1 MVTDEERDY
10 MYRVYAHDPQ
20 MRINLGIR
28 RRLAPLMRGNR
39 RLIELMNALL
49 FSLLGTPIVYYG
61 DELGMGDNIYLGD
74 RNGVRTPM
82 QWSADRNAGF
92 STAHPHRLY
101 LPVIIDPEYH
111 YEFVNV
117 ESQQNNPSWLL
128 WWMKRLIA
136 LRKQHPAF
144 ARGSVELL
152 NPENHKVLAFIRRHE
167 SEQMLVVAN
176 LSRFPQVA
184 RLDLA
189 EFKNR
194 VPVEL
199 FGRNEFPA
207 PTEEPYTLSLGP
219 HSFYWFEL
227 APAAGRV
234 EVRDDEI
241 PDVTVRGPW
250 HRALTGTRQ
259 PALEPVLLRVLK
271 ERRWFGG
278 KDRPAS
284 GASLLD
290 VVPLDGDPGK
300 ASAYFALVT
309 VEYRDGEPEV
319 YALPLGYVPST
330 EGERPEYALVRVNAS
345 DGAGYLVDGARHE
358 ATHRALLAAI
368 SRGRIFKGNRGELA
382 GHGNRR
388 FRTRLREAAD
398 LATRPLRAEQSNSS
412 VIYGNQFILKIY
424 RRLHDGINPDLEVGT
439 HLTETRG
446 FEGTPAVAGHLQ
458 YRPAR
463 GGAMTA
469 AVLQEFVDAS
479 SDAWQYTLEEL
490 DRYYERVLATW
501 GRESAPPP
509 RPPRWPV
516 EPFEVSEEAREVCG
530 SYLGDAELLG
540 ERTARLHLA
549 LADRQEGG
557 EFAPLPFSELYQRS
571 LHQSIRADVQRT
583 AQALRRAVPRL
594 PAESQKDIATVIEH
608 EATLLQFLRHLLGTR
623 LDGQRIRIHG
633 DYHLGQVLYTG
644 ADFVVIDFEGEP
656 NRPLSERRIKRSP
669 LRDVAGMVRS
679 FHYAANAPL
688 LRPETGN
695 VVRSVDTAGMQD
707 WARYWYE
714 WSRVA
719 FLRGYLQAMAGSDL
733 LPSDPRQCEM
743 LLECFMVQ
751 KLMYEL
757 NYELGNRPDWLAIPL
772 AGAIELI
779 QANCA
784 DTGG

>member
-1 MVTDEERDY
+1 M
-10 MYRVYAHDPQ
+10 
-20 MRINLGIR
+20 
-28 RRLAPLMRGNR
+28 
-39 RLIELMNALL
+39 
-49 FSLLGTPIVYYG
+49 
-61 DELGMGDNIYLGD
+61 
-74 RNGVRTPM
+74 
-82 QWSADRNAGF
+82 
-92 STAHPHRLY
+92 
-101 LPVIIDPEYH
+101 
-111 YEFVNV
+111 
-117 ESQQNNPSWLL
+117 
-128 WWMKRLIA
+128 
-136 LRKQHPAF
+136 
-144 ARGSVELL
+144 
-152 NPENHKVLAFIRRHE
+152 
-167 SEQMLVVAN
+167 
-176 LSRFPQVA
+176 
-184 RLDLA
+184 
-189 EFKNR
+189 
-194 VPVEL
+194 
-199 FGRNEFPA
+199 
-207 PTEEPYTLSLGP
+207 
-219 HSFYWFEL
+219 
-227 APAAGRV
+227 
-234 EVRDDEI
+234 
-241 PDVTVRGPW
+241 
-250 HRALTGTRQ
+250 
-259 PALEPVLLRVLK
+259 
-271 ERRWFGG
+271 
-278 KDRPAS
+278 
-284 GASLLD
+284 
-290 VVPLDGDPGK
+290 
-300 ASAYFALVT
+300 
-309 VEYRDGEPEV
+309 
-319 YALPLGYVPST
+319 
-330 EGERPEYALVRVNAS
+330 
-345 DGAGYLVDGARHE
+345 
-358 ATHRALLAAI
+358 
-368 SRGRIFKGNRGELA
+368 
-382 GHGNRR
+382 
-388 FRTRLREAAD
+388 
-398 LATRPLRAEQSNSS
+398 
-412 VIYGNQFILKIY
+412 
-424 RRLHDGINPDLEVGT
+424 
-439 HLTETRG
+439 
-446 FEGTPAVAGHLQ
+446 
-458 YRPAR
+458 
-463 GGAMTA
+463 
-469 AVLQEFVDAS
+469 
-479 SDAWQYTLEEL
+479 
-490 DRYYERVLATW
+490 
-501 GRESAPPP
+501 
-509 RPPRWPV
+509 
-516 EPFEVSEEAREVCG
+516 CG